1 MNNRYWSLEF
11 NTEQTVDEIINKALA
26 AEPLTRGST
35 SFGTLL
41 KPLPTQPLIVISSD
55 MNHFAKDRENQRRD
69 QLALEQV
76 TASDPS
82 GLQKTRKEEKISICG
97 QIPAAFVLLTLQC
110 MQFTCNYQK
119 IAYAHPLRRRGTFP
133 AWLAMQE

>member
-69 QLALEQV
+69 QLALEQLA
-76 TASDPS
+76 ASDPS
-82 GLQKTRKEEKISICG
+82 GLLNTCKEEKISICG
-97 QIPAAFVLLTLQC
+97 QIPLPSFC
-110 MQFTCNYQK
+110 SRCNTCNLRAIIK
-119 IAYAHPLRRRGTFP
+119 KLPTPHPLRRRVTFP